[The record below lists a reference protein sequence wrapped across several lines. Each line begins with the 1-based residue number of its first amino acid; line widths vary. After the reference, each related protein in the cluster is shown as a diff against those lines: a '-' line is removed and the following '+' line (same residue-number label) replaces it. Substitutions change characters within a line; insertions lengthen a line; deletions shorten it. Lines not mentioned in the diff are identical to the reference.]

1 MSSTNLSLKGVRSC
15 VASSKAS
22 RRRDLPPW
30 SRVRAV
36 FTSDA
41 SSFMGSRRSNGKCL
55 FLNINLEKQSSRY
68 ELSWAAEGG

>member
-1 MSSTNLSLKGVRSC
+1 MSSTNLSLKGDRSW
-15 VASSKAS
+15 VASSKAK

-41 SSFMGSRRSNGKCL
+41 SRFMESRSSNRKCL
-55 FLNINLEKQSSRY
+55 FSNINLEMRSSR
-68 ELSWAAEGG
+68 